1 MGLILTAINSLT
13 GTLNDN
19 WKDYFVCDS
28 LDSNTLIVKGTKK
41 GKGLFGDPDV
51 ITNGSGIVVAD
62 GQCAIVVEEGRVV
75 EVAGEPGNYTFD
87 TSLSPTVFAGW
98 QGIKDTFKEM
108 LERFTYEGVA
118 NKTQR
123 VYYVNTK
130 EIMGNLFG
138 TANAIPF
145 RLIDKNIGLDIDT
158 AVRCNGEYSFAIVNP
173 ILFYKNVAGNSAD
186 RYTKEDLVAQM
197 KVEVVNALQPALAKI
212 SALGVRYSEIPAHNT
227 ELADLINE
235 QLSAKWEE
243 LRGIKVVS
251 VNLNPITISPEDEK
265 MIKDLQKAATLK
277 DPAMLAANLAA
288 AQADAI
294 RDAANNTNG
303 VAAAMMGVNMVG
315 GSGTSDTITAA
326 LNAANKSDTKY
337 CMSCGKQI
345 PADAAFCP
353 YCGKAQ

>member
-1 MGLILTAINSLT
+1 MGLILTAINSVT
-13 GTLNDN
+13 GVLSDN

-28 LDSNTLIVKGTKK
+28 LDSNTLMVKGVKK
-41 GKGLFGDPDV
+41 GAGLFGDPDV

-62 GQCAIVVEEGRVV
+62 GQCAIVVEEGKVV

-87 TSLSPTVFAGW
+87 TSLSPTVFSGW
-98 QGIKDTFKEM
+98 EGIKDTFKEM
-108 LERFTYEGVA
+108 LGRFTYEGVA
-118 NKTQR
+118 AKTQR
-123 VYYVNTK
+123 VYYINTK

-138 TANAIPF
+138 TNGAVPF

-186 RYTKEDLVAQM
+186 RYTKENLVSQM
-197 KVEVVNALQPALAKI
+197 KAELVSALQPALAKV
-212 SALGVRYSEIPAHNT
+212 SALGIRYSEIPAHNE
-227 ELADLINE
+227 ELVNALNAE
-235 QLSAKWEE
+235 LNTKWEE

-251 VNLNPITISPEDEK
+251 VNLNPITISEEDQK

-277 DPAMLAANLAA
+277 DPSMLAANLAA

-315 GSGTSDTITAA
+315 GSSTSDTITAA
-326 LNAANKSDTKY
+326 LNVANKNETKY
-337 CMSCGKQI
+337 CKSCGKQI